1 MNFAEG
7 APARYSQF
15 TLKHASRPV
24 STPTVRHRIA
34 EQELPSPGRA
44 RKGQEGPGGAR
55 KGRRMLVLQ
64 AVRIALK
71 SCGQWVDTERQIRC
85 LSFIA

>member
-1 MNFAEG
+1 MNIAEG

-34 EQELPSPGRA
+34 EQELLSPGRA

-55 KGRRMLVLQ
+55 KGQEGPPHACFAGR
-64 AVRIALK
+64 AH
-71 SCGQWVDTERQIRC
+71 
-85 LSFIA
+85 SFEELWAMG